1 MSKEKVSKGKVSEGK
16 ESKGEVSKGKVSE
29 GKVSEGRVF
38 KRKVSNGK
46 LALIK
51 KWTLIPNI
59 TYYVANLKLDSIDI
73 SQYDYQMQF
82 EFP

>member
-1 MSKEKVSKGKVSEGK
+1 MSEENVSGGKVSQGIVSQGNVFKGKVSGGKVSEGK
-16 ESKGEVSKGKVSE
+16 
-29 GKVSEGRVF
+29 
-38 KRKVSNGK
+38 
-46 LALIK
+46 LMLI
-51 KWTLIPNI
+51 TNI

>member
-1 MSKEKVSKGKVSEGK
+1 MSEENVSEGKVSQGIVSQGNVFKGKVSEGK
-16 ESKGEVSKGKVSE
+16 
-29 GKVSEGRVF
+29 
-38 KRKVSNGK
+38 
-46 LALIK
+46 LMLI
-51 KWTLIPNI
+51 TNI

>member
-1 MSKEKVSKGKVSEGK
+1 MSEENVSGGKAQGIVSQGNVFKGKVSEGK
-16 ESKGEVSKGKVSE
+16 
-29 GKVSEGRVF
+29 
-38 KRKVSNGK
+38 
-46 LALIK
+46 LMLI
-51 KWTLIPNI
+51 TNI

>member
-1 MSKEKVSKGKVSEGK
+1 MSKEKVSESKVSEGI
-16 ESKGEVSKGKVSE
+16 VSKGKVSE
-29 GKVSEGRVF
+29 GKVF
-38 KRKVSNGK
+38 KRKVSKGK